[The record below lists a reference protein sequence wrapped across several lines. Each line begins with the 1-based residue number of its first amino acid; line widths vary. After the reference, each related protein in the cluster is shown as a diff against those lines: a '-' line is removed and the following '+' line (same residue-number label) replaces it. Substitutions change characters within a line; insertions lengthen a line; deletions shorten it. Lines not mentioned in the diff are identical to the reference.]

1 MSFYFSPAKREC
13 RSSII
18 KRSRKKSVIDTKFV
32 LLIEDAFS
40 VLYWLEQ
47 SGQFFMIAKS
57 NYVNKLI
64 YPLHIFSLM
73 IRLVEYAMKL
83 I

>member
-13 RSSII
+13 RSPII
-18 KRSRKKSVIDTKFV
+18 KRNRKKSVIDTKFV

-40 VLYWLEQ
+40 VLYWPEQ
-47 SGQFFMIAKS
+47 SSQFFMIAKP

-64 YPLHIFSLM
+64 YPLHNFFLADTIS
-73 IRLVEYAMKL
+73 
-83 I
+83 

>member
-18 KRSRKKSVIDTKFV
+18 KRNRKKSVIDTKFV
-32 LLIEDAFS
+32 LLIEDEDAFS

-47 SGQFFMIAKS
+47 SSQFFMIAKP

-64 YPLHIFSLM
+64 YPLHNFF
-73 IRLVEYAMKL
+73 LVDTTSRMRN
-83 I
+83 